1 MRVSSLILAFACLAC
16 SAPGAQAVDTSK
28 LIDKALQIV
37 SKENIGIASAVGGVW
52 TALNAVNEE
61 ITSRQEHRQDDK
73 RSLRDK
79 AAATADF
86 VVVFCVVA
94 AQNHASLH
102 CLRTGSF
109 HGDLQEQPEQGQGH
123 QGPGRGRVDR
133 CRRRAAALQVR
144 LLAPPPRSTPA

>member
-1 MRVSSLILAFACLAC
+1 MRVICPLLAYACLAC

-28 LIDKALQIV
+28 LIDKALQLV
-37 SKENIGIASAVGGVW
+37 NKENVGIASAVGGVL

-86 VVVFCVVA
+86 VVWVHLDSKDKESMNLTIAEFCQMVKT
-94 AQNHASLH
+94 AQPIMKAKTKRGGFFSLA
-102 CLRTGSF
+102 RW
-109 HGDLQEQPEQGQGH
+109 
-123 QGPGRGRVDR
+123 
-133 CRRRAAALQVR
+133 
-144 LLAPPPRSTPA
+144 